1 LTHPMDFGVTQVVD
15 ANWGEHGS
23 IRENVFWCA

>member
-1 LTHPMDFGVTQVVD
+1 MDFGVTQVVD

-23 IRENVFWCA
+23 TRENVFWCA